1 MLPDP
6 GKRKIVAAL
15 VFTAAAFIGGGG
27 LLWAGKISGAE
38 FVTLIQYAGIVV
50 VAFFG
55 TNVASGVFG
64 GKK

>member
-6 GKRKIVAAL
+6 GKRKIVASL

-38 FVTLIQYAGIVV
+38 FVTLVQYAGVV
-50 VAFFG
+50 VATYLG
-55 TNVASGVFG
+55 ANVASGVFG